1 MLHHSSARAPLI
13 APTPWFAI
21 RLRRAGVFSRAALA
35 AGADRVVA
43 VEPEPSNAQLWQA
56 NCAAATRAGAAT
68 LVQAAVAHGAPAAG
82 GTARLVVAPPRSDGV
97 ANTWRHALEGLS
109 HYASAEASDSEA
121 GIVSVE
127 TMPLF
132 GPDGLLETH
141 RPSFVKLDCEGAELE
156 LLAHLPKDGSATGG
170 FPPCVQRLVVEWS
183 FTKPAGRDMRRFA
196 HVVACLEA
204 AGFEV
209 WHEGC
214 GGHWQAAFDRWPWH
228 SDAVLYAARRETRE

>member
-1 MLHHSSARAPLI
+1 MRIHVRAPLI

-109 HYASAEASDSEA
+109 HYASAEAGDSEA

-127 TMPLF
+127 TMLF
-132 GPDGLLETH
+132 GPDGLFEAW
-141 RPSFVKLDCEGAELE
+141 PSFVKLDCEGAELE
-156 LLAHLPKDGSATGG
+156 LLAHLPKMGAPPEASTLRAT
-170 FPPCVQRLVVEWS
+170 P
-183 FTKPAGRDMRRFA
+183 RRRMVL
-196 HVVACLEA
+196 HKACGA
-204 AGFEV
+204 
-209 WHEGC
+209 
-214 GGHWQAAFDRWPWH
+214 
-228 SDAVLYAARRETRE
+228 